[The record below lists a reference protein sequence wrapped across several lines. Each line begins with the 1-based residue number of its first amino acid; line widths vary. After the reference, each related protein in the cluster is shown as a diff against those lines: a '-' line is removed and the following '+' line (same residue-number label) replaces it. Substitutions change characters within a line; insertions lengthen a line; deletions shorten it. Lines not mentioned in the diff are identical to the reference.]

1 MNKKIL
7 NLFLLL
13 FVIVSLCGCGNADSS
28 NTDSGI
34 IHNNG
39 DNDSRSND
47 IISDIINM
55 WTEEVKE
62 QSYFEK
68 LFRNGSIPVRDESSL
83 WGYIDSSGD
92 YVIPP
97 VFTVARSFEDNGL
110 ALVQDAESQLWGMI
124 DTSGN
129 YVVEPSFTHIGNSFQ
144 EGFLGVRVP
153 DKGWGYINEAGEI
166 VIEPQ
171 FRVAEGFRNGF
182 ARVSSQLASD
192 GRGTYY
198 LWGYIN
204 ISGERITEDIF
215 FEAYDFSEGLALVKN
230 ENYLIP
236 YGYID
241 GTGEYAIKPS
251 YYNAT
256 SFSDGVAFVDFGDTD
271 YSLIDKEGNVLY
283 SKIWSNP
290 STSSGYKVYFNQ
302 GLCPIQTT
310 DGSGYVYI
318 NTKGEVVL
326 PKDGQPF
333 ERARSFTLTDEFAA
347 VVDKESGL
355 CGYIDLNGDWV
366 IPPQY
371 EYFSAGDFHSGI
383 ALVTLGTADD
393 ISAGN
398 GKTELIDT
406 SGNCILE
413 FSKDVGLQWSWSS
426 PERIAVAEYASGK
439 FGFWNLEGD
448 VVIDY
453 IFDEVK
459 SFASDYS
466 YAKVKYEGLWGIID
480 KDGNWLIPAKF
491 QEM

>member
-1 MNKKIL
+1 MNKKTL

-28 NTDSGI
+28 NTDSGV

-47 IISDIINM
+47 IISDVINM

-97 VFTVARSFEDNGL
+97 VFTAARSFEDSGL

-144 EGFLGVRVP
+144 EGFLSVRVP

-171 FRVAEGFRNGF
+171 FIAAEGFSNGY
-182 ARVSSQLASD
+182 ARVSSQIEYS
-192 GRGTYY
+192 GPSTYYY

-204 ISGERITEDIF
+204 TSGERITEDIF
-215 FEAYDFSEGLALVKN
+215 PKAYDFSEHLALVSIFFDGG
-230 ENYLIP
+230 YR
-236 YGYID
+236 YID
-241 GTGEYAIKPS
+241 ESGEFAI
-251 YYNAT
+251 YNWYEKAT
-256 SFSDGVAFVDFGDTD
+256 SFSQGVAYVEMGTQMGE
-271 YSLIDKEGNVLY
+271 YYGLIDKEGNLTAICGRFSAASG
-283 SKIWSNP
+283 SKA
-290 STSSGYKVYFNQ
+290 YFNQ
-302 GLCPIQTT
+302 GLRPVQME
-310 DGSGYVYI
+310 DESGYVYI
-318 NTKGEVVL
+318 NTEGEIVL
-326 PKDGQPF
+326 PKDGQSFEMARPF
-333 ERARSFTLTDEFAA
+333 TDEFAA
-347 VVDKESGL
+347 VQDKESGL
-355 CGYIDLNGDWV
+355 CGYIDLNGDWA

-371 EYFSAGDFHSGI
+371 FTAGDFRSGI

-393 ISAGN
+393 ISAGS
-398 GKTELIDT
+398 GKTGLIDT

-453 IFDEVK
+453 IFDEVE